1 MKDKGVKQLKTTS
14 ASLKDWMMLQRGK
27 QEETRC
33 VSPFLSHSLTCV
45 EFGFFQLAYSFPYGS
60 YMRWVK

>member
-33 VSPFLSHSLTCV
+33 VSPFSAIH
-45 EFGFFQLAYSFPYGS
+45 
-60 YMRWVK
+60 